1 MWIVPNIDN
10 QITIKDASHLFENKV
25 LSISKPMSARSLK
38 RYFTKR
44 ERYLASKASNFPKG
58 ILDIDTKCLKLKV
71 DSLVET
77 KPKDFSNLSSIEEWN
92 AHIKFMKLEFVI
104 REKLNSSSSKAWGT
118 PTTRDY
124 KDALNKKEVT
134 PMKCGTRRLSLCV
147 LQALHIENYKGVYN
161 PRWVETVMGLP
172 VGWVKAR

>member
-10 QITIKDASHLFENKV
+10 QITVKDASHLFENKV
-25 LSISKPMSARSLK
+25 LSMSKPMSARSLK

-44 ERYLASKASNFPKG
+44 ARYLASKASNFPKG
-58 ILDIDTKCLKLKV
+58 ILDIENKCLKLKV
-71 DSLVET
+71 DPLVET
-77 KPKDFSNLSSIEEWN
+77 KPKDFINLSNVEEWN

-104 REKLNSSSSKAWGT
+104 RKKLSNSSSKAWGT

-124 KDALNKKEVT
+124 HDARLKRPLPVRKDG
-134 PMKCGTRRLSLCV
+134 CHRLDLMV
-147 LQALHIENYKGVYN
+147 RQVMHIENYKGVYN
-161 PRWVETVMGLP
+161 ARWVETTMGLP